1 MPRLFGEVALIP
13 WICVMLAAFLFLG
26 WLTAS
31 GCMNLVRTAARHE
44 HEQVEDDMRAGIVVV
59 AREMAIVPA
68 EQELSEYRRFQE
80 ELQVAAGLSG
90 TINRAPA
97 VL

>member
-1 MPRLFGEVALIP
+1 VPRLFGEVALIP

-44 HEQVEDDMRAGIVVV
+44 HDLLEDDMRARIAVV
-59 AREMAIVPA
+59 AREMAIMPA
-68 EQELSEYRRFQE
+68 EQELSEYHRFRE
-80 ELQVAAGLSG
+80 EFRVAVGQS
-90 TINRAPA
+90 
-97 VL
+97 